1 MRCDA
6 CDFFEKE
13 NEDTRFRDVRPSVC
27 NCERSSGTV
36 AKQQSTFS
44 ENKKIPAMAIV
55 FTKNNFRNLNN
66 FRKKFPKV

>member
-1 MRCDA
+1 MQCNA

-13 NEDTRFRDVRPSVC
+13 KEDTRFRDVQPSVC

>member
-1 MRCDA
+1 MQCDA

-13 NEDTRFRDVRPSVC
+13 NEDMRFRDVQPSVC
-27 NCERSSGTV
+27 DCERQSGAV

-55 FTKNNFRNLNN
+55 FAKNNFRNLNN